1 MTNKVMEEQMPTD
14 YLITVAIIVFCGIA
28 MVWLMGK

>member
-1 MTNKVMEEQMPTD
+1 MTNKVMEVQMPND